1 MAKVYEAIIID
12 SATGKIIST
21 GTGSTTSS
29 AASSAASSTTTSS
42 VGSSVESTVSTTA
55 VAQPQV
61 ITGNTQTG
69 VASAVNN
76 SAILATAVDGY
87 SKTHDPIIYN
97 NLENYVVTDVSGL
110 IDEYND
116 TYIKLYNKIETAIDN
131 KDYDFL
137 AKYVF
142 YTTTD

>member
-1 MAKVYEAIIID
+1 MAKVYTPIIVDANGNVISGD
-12 SATGKIIST
+12 SS
-21 GTGSTTSS
+21 SSSS
-29 AASSAASSTTTSS
+29 ASSSTTNN
-42 VGSSVESTVSTTA
+42 VGSSVDSTVSTTA

-97 NLENYVVTDVSGL
+97 NLEEYVITDVSAL
-110 IDEYND
+110 IDEFND
-116 TYIKLYNKIETAIDN
+116 TYVKLYSQIETAIDN

-137 AKYVF
+137 AKYVY
-142 YTTTD
+142 YTS